1 MGILTA
7 LHVLICVSLVSI
19 ILMQRGRGG
28 GLVDSFSNLETVF
41 GTKTS
46 AFLTKLTTVLAIS
59 FVVTC
64 LLLAFL
70 SLQQSKSLI
79 RNVPVMPAA
88 HNATS
93 GQNATSTT
101 PAAAPAAST
110 STPAASTAPA
120 APIAPVTPV
129 TPGQNATQ

>member
-1 MGILTA
+1 MGIIIG
-7 LHVLICVSLVSI
+7 LHVLICISLVSI

-46 AFLTKLTTVLAIS
+46 AFLTKATTVLAIS

-70 SLQQSKSLI
+70 SLRQSRSLI
-79 RNVPVMPAA
+79 RDLPIPPAA
-88 HNATS
+88 RNATS
-93 GQNATSTT
+93 QQNATTSATSAAATTATAPAT
-101 PAAAPAAST
+101 PAAPA
-110 STPAASTAPA
+110 
-120 APIAPVTPV
+120 
-129 TPGQNATQ
+129 TPGPDATQK